1 MSDPTQL
8 FTHVRIII
16 GVVLGLGL
24 THLLRHAVEIV
35 QHPRRHGIWW
45 VHLVWVAST
54 FLYLVHFWWWEFH
67 LLLIHDWNFASY
79 LFVVLYAVLLYLL
92 CVLLFP
98 DDLSGYRGYRDYFLS
113 RRAWFFGTLAVVY
126 VVDFLDTW
134 LKGAAYLHALG
145 PEYAVRGLVFVILC
159 LIAMR
164 TRNARFHGAFAVL
177 GILYQMSFI
186 LRRYF
191 LD

>member
-8 FTHVRIII
+8 FTHVRVII

-24 THLLRHAVEIV
+24 THLLRHAAQFVE
-35 QHPRRHGIWW
+35 HPRRDRIWW
-45 VHLVWVAST
+45 VHLVWVASM

-67 LLLIHDWNFASY
+67 LHTIASWNFASY
-79 LFVVLYAVLLYLL
+79 AFVVLYTVLLYLL

-98 DDLSGYRGYRDYFLS
+98 EDLSDYQGYRDYFLS
-113 RRAWFFGTLAVVY
+113 RRAWFFGALAAVY

-134 LKGAAYLHALG
+134 LKGATYLHALG
-145 PEYAVRGLVFVILC
+145 PEYAIRGLVFVILC

-177 GILYQMSFI
+177 GILYQVSFI
-186 LRRYF
+186 LRLYF
-191 LD
+191 VE